1 MPEISSESCR
11 ICLNEPKRTISLECT
26 SKIFGKNYSY
36 TELYQNVSGITLVST
51 GPQKLCTECS
61 TLLVQAYE
69 LRKKIEKNELLL
81 QTMAND
87 VIVTKELDAVVNEH
101 NMTLIK
107 EERVERMD
115 DNSLD
120 FDLGTTIEADVDA
133 VSVKVESETLK
144 SEESFDDFT
153 DDEKV
158 NGAHNL
164 RKRLKKRS
172 FEKPREKRRKQKR
185 PKQEQQQLS
194 LNCSICSQVFTK
206 KFDFRNHYRV
216 LHAGQEIKCPNCT
229 RIFTDADEFDKHVRH
244 GHKKRNREKTLC
256 PHCAKV
262 MLNTSIQEHIKSIH
276 EEHHREYICDLCGVR
291 AKSKDILT
299 GHMKFK
305 HQNLSYNCRY
315 CPEIFKNKGTRRTHE
330 IRFHTFDYKHIC
342 NICEKKF
349 MTNAQLKKHRVIHTG
364 EKPHSC
370 DICGMRFSFR
380 AGLKDHMA
388 THAETRDFICEICT
402 NAFKNMKALRKHK
415 AVHEERNYECPVCGQ
430 KFLENKTLRAHCTH
444 SHPDYV
450 LPPPGTVMNK
460 KALARVG
467 EILEKYHVHAH
478 HSSVPRKLTA
488 STAEAKAD

>member
-1 MPEISSESCR
+1 M
-11 ICLNEPKRTISLECT
+11 
-26 SKIFGKNYSY
+26 
-36 TELYQNVSGITLVST
+36 YQLVSGTPLVST
-51 GPQKLCTECS
+51 GPQRLCKTCGAN
-61 TLLVQAYE
+61 LVQAYE
-69 LRKKIEKNELLL
+69 LKRRIEKSERLLL
-81 QTMAND
+81 GLVDGVIAVAKGDD
-87 VIVTKELDAVVNEH
+87 VSE
-101 NMTLIK
+101 IK
-107 EERVERMD
+107 EERVEGFD
-115 DNSLD
+115 DNSMD
-120 FDLGTTIEADVDA
+120 FDFGATVEADVDA
-133 VSVKVESETLK
+133 VSVKVEQEVMK
-144 SEESFDDFT
+144 SEGSLDEFT
-153 DDEKV
+153 EDEEE
-158 NGAHNL
+158 NGDSGAGPNL
-164 RKRLKKRS
+164 RKRPKK
-172 FEKPREKRRKQKR
+172 KATVKVEKRRKTKR
-185 PKQEQQQLS
+185 QEQQQLA
-194 LNCSICSQVFTK
+194 LQCSICSEVFTK

-216 LHAGQEIKCPNCT
+216 FHVGQEIKCPNCT
-229 RIFTDADEFDKHVRH
+229 RTFTDADEFDKHVRH

-276 EEHHREYICDLCGVR
+276 EQHHREYICDLCGVR

-305 HQNLSYNCRY
+305 HQNLTYNCRY

-330 IRFHTFDYKHIC
+330 IRFHTFNYRHQC

-370 DICGMRFSFR
+370 EICGQRFSFR

-388 THAETRDFICEICT
+388 THLETRDFICEICT

-444 SHPDYV
+444 SHPEYE

-478 HSSVPRKLTA
+478 HSSVPRKLNAT
-488 STAEAKAD
+488 TTETTTD

>member
-1 MPEISSESCR
+1 MPEVTNESCR
-11 ICLNEPKRTISLECT
+11 ICLDEPKRTISLESS
-26 SKIFGKNYSY
+26 SKILGKTYSY
-36 TELYQNVSGITLVST
+36 IELYQNVSGITLVST
-51 GPQKLCTECS
+51 GPQQLCKACGAN
-61 TLLVQAYE
+61 LVQAYE
-69 LRKKIEKNELLL
+69 LKKKIEESERLL
-81 QTMAND
+81 QTLVDD
-87 VIVTKELDAVVNEH
+87 VIVVAKENDAIVTEP
-101 NMTLIK
+101 LIK
-107 EERVERMD
+107 EERVE
-115 DNSLD
+115 SLD
-120 FDLGTTIEADVDA
+120 DSMDFDFGATIEADVDA
-133 VSVKVESETLK
+133 VSVKVESE
-144 SEESFDDFT
+144 ESFASFT
-153 DDEKV
+153 DDEKLI
-158 NGAHNL
+158 GAHNL
-164 RKRLKKRS
+164 RKRPKKQLVVKPVEKKR
-172 FEKPREKRRKQKR
+172 KIKR
-185 PKQEQQQLS
+185 PKQEQQPLS
-194 LNCSICSQVFTK
+194 LKCSICSQIFSK

-229 RIFTDADEFDKHVRH
+229 RVFTDANEFDKHVRH

-305 HQNLSYNCRY
+305 HQNLTYNCRY
-315 CPEIFKNKGTRRTHE
+315 CPETFKNKGTRRTHE
-330 IRFHTFDYKHIC
+330 IRFHTFDYKHQC

-364 EKPHSC
+364 EKPHCC
-370 DICGMRFSFR
+370 DICSMRFSFR

-488 STAEAKAD
+488 TTTETSTG

>member
-1 MPEISSESCR
+1 MPEVTPDSCR
-11 ICLNEPKRTISLECT
+11 ICLNEPQWPISLSSTFEVL
-26 SKIFGKNYSY
+26 GKVHSY
-36 TELYQNVSGITLVST
+36 TELYQNLSGLVLVGT
-51 GPQKLCTECS
+51 GPQRLCKGCGMN
-61 TLLVQAYE
+61 LVQAYE
-69 LRKKIEKNELLL
+69 LKMKIEESERLLGTL
-81 QTMAND
+81 IEQSTI
-87 VIVTKELDAVVNEH
+87 IVGGTENADL
-101 NMTLIK
+101 MIK
-107 EERVERMD
+107 EEEAPM
-115 DNSLD
+115 D
-120 FDLGTTIEADVDA
+120 FDFGASVVAEAV
-133 VSVKVESETLK
+133 VKEEIDEEFRK
-144 SEESFDDFT
+144 SEDSGGDDDDDEYT
-153 DDEKV
+153 DDEESTT
-158 NGAHNL
+158 GEHNL
-164 RKRLKKRS
+164 RKRPKKKLVPAKKQR
-172 FEKPREKRRKQKR
+172 KTKRT
-185 PKQEQQQLS
+185 KQEQQPLS
-194 LNCSICSQVFTK
+194 LECSICLKVFTK

-216 LHAGQEIKCPNCT
+216 LHAPQEIKCPNCT
-229 RIFTDADEFDKHVRH
+229 RTFTDADEFDKHVRH

-276 EEHHREYICDLCGVR
+276 EDNHREYICDLCGVR

-305 HQNLSYNCRY
+305 HQNLTYNCRY
-315 CPEIFKNKGTRRTHE
+315 CPETFKNKGTRRTHE
-330 IRFHTFDYKHIC
+330 IRFHTFNYKHIC

-370 DICGMRFSFR
+370 DICGQRFSFR

-388 THAETRDFICEICT
+388 THAETRDFVCEICT

-430 KFLENKTLRAHCTH
+430 KFLENKTLRAHCSH
-444 SHPDYV
+444 SHPEYQ

-478 HSSVPRKLTA
+478 HSSVPRKMT
-488 STAEAKAD
+488 STTTTPGVAEQTTSN